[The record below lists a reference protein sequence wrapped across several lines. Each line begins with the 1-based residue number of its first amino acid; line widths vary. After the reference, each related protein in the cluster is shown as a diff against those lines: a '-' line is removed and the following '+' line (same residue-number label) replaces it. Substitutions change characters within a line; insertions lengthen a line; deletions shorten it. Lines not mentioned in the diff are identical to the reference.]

1 MSRAINGMTG
11 FTSRDVSLDSRRVR
25 QADRPPELDEES
37 RRRVFAA
44 VSLLVGY
51 PDTEL
56 LGRLPL
62 LRRSAASTPGVAGTQ
77 LNAFLDHLESSSAT
91 HLASDYVDTFDLR
104 RRCCLYLTYYA
115 FGDTRKR
122 GAALIRFTTAY
133 REAGLDLPVEELPD
147 HLGVV
152 CHFAALAPA
161 AGTELMSEHRA
172 GIEMLRLA
180 LADTRSPYLSVLE
193 SLRAALPEPA
203 ETDLARA
210 LDLARSGPPAEEVG
224 LEPFAPPEY
233 MGGRR

>member
-1 MSRAINGMTG
+1 MR
-11 FTSRDVSLDSRRVR
+11 RDR
-25 QADRPPELDEES
+25 QADRPLELDEAG

-51 PDTEL
+51 PDRDL
-56 LGRLPL
+56 LDQLPL
-62 LRRSAASTPGVAGTQ
+62 LRRSADSTPGPAGTH
-77 LNAFLDHLESSSAT
+77 LRGFVDHLDRTAPAV
-91 HLASDYVDTFDLR
+91 LAADYVETFDLR

-122 GAALIRFTTAY
+122 GAALVRFTGAY
-133 REAGLDLPVEELPD
+133 RSAGFELPDGELPD

-152 CHFAALAPA
+152 CHFAAMAPA
-161 AGTELMSEHRA
+161 VGTGLLGEHRA
-172 GIEMLRLA
+172 GVELLRLA
-180 LADTRSPYLSVLE
+180 LADSGSPYLAVLDA
-193 SLRAALPEPA
+193 LRAALPEPA

-210 LDLARSGPPAEEVG
+210 LDLARTGPPAEEVG